1 MATLR
6 ATDIAVTF
14 DSFHALRGVTLSV
27 EAGRFVTLLGP
38 SGCGKTTLLN
48 VIAGFQTPTRGR
60 VEIAGRDVTL
70 RSPERRETA
79 MCFQSYALFPHLDV
93 AGNIAFGP
101 RQKRHGRDATAAR
114 VADLIEQLGL
124 TGHAE
129 KLPNALSG
137 GQQQRVALARAL
149 AVAPGIVLFDEPLSN
164 LDAKLRDQVR
174 AEIRALQREIGF
186 TAVYVTHDQSEALAL
201 SDEVF
206 LLNRGVV
213 EQQGAPRDIY
223 FNPRTR
229 FAADFIGAANIHDG
243 ALRGGRMETPFGA
256 IPAPGPDTENA
267 TICWRPEMAQAEGPL
282 SGRVAAVAFQGGWT
296 DVTVEEGGQSLRV
309 QLPGHAQPT
318 LGAPLHFGLRPEHIT
333 RLEAA

>member
-1 MATLR
+1 MATLS

-14 DSFHALRGVTLSV
+14 DSFQALKGVSLSV
-27 EAGRFVTLLGP
+27 EAGQFVTLLGP

-48 VIAGFQTPTRGR
+48 VIAGFQSPTRGR
-60 VEIAGRDVTL
+60 VEIAGKDVTQL
-70 RSPERRETA
+70 SPERRDTA
-79 MCFQSYALFPHLDV
+79 MCFQSYALFPHLNV

-101 RQKRHGRDATAAR
+101 RQKRHGRDAIAAR
-114 VADLIEQLGL
+114 VADLIRQLGL
-124 TGHAE
+124 SGHAE

-186 TAVYVTHDQSEALAL
+186 TALYVTHDQSEALAL
-201 SDEVF
+201 SDEVL
-206 LLNRGVV
+206 LLNRGVI

-243 ALRGGRMETPFGA
+243 PLRGGRMRTPFGPL
-256 IPAPGPDTENA
+256 PAPGPDAEAA
-267 TICWRPEMAQAEGPL
+267 TVCWRPEMAMTEGPL
-282 SGRVAAVAFQGGWT
+282 SGRVTAVAFQGGWT
-296 DVTVEEGGQSLRV
+296 DVTVQEGGQSLRL
-309 QLPGHAQPT
+309 QLPGQAKPDVGEVLT
-318 LGAPLHFGLRPEHIT
+318 FGLDPRHVT